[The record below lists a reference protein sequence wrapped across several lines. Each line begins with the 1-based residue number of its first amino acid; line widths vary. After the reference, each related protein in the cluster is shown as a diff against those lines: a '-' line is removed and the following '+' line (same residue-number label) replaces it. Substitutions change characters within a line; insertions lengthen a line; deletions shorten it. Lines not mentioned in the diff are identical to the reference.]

1 MQILRPWPLPFQ
13 IRVHLPARAACLPAT
28 AAQRAAAAAKDA
40 RSKWGGTS
48 WGWAG
53 HRELS
58 LILASLLQVFIP
70 FSSESS
76 DEEDEE
82 LSALDW
88 ALTVALL
95 EEEYP
100 DREREREMFLHEI
113 LLTVFSD
120 SD

>member
-13 IRVHLPARAACLPAT
+13 IRVHLPARAACPPAA
-28 AAQRAAAAAKDA
+28 AAQTAAKDA
-40 RSKWGGTS
+40 RSEWGGTA

-53 HRELS
+53 HRELR
-58 LILASLLQVFIP
+58 LTLPALLQVFIP

-95 EEEYP
+95 EAEYP
-100 DREREREMFLHEI
+100 DRERQREMFLHEI
-113 LLTVFSD
+113 LLTFFSD